1 MLKGTTTIGVRCAD
15 GVILATDRRVTSGFY
30 ISNKRGRKII
40 RIDDHVAATIAGVVA
55 DAQMLMEQV
64 KTAANLYKLT
74 NSRPMPVKAV
84 ATITSNILFSSRFA
98 PYIMQAIVAGVDY
111 TGPRMFNLDPFG
123 TLTEERYIA
132 TGSGSPMA
140 LGVLEAHYYDG
151 ITIKEALPIVVRAV
165 NSSMKWDPGSGE
177 GFDIALITSLGIR
190 EVPSE
195 EYKEG

>member
-1 MLKGTTTIGVRCAD
+1 MMTSLPPLNTKVLKGTTTIGVRCAD

-84 ATITSNILFSSRFA
+84 ATITSNILFSSRF
-98 PYIMQAIVAGVDY
+98 
-111 TGPRMFNLDPFG
+111 
-123 TLTEERYIA
+123 
-132 TGSGSPMA
+132 
-140 LGVLEAHYYDG
+140 
-151 ITIKEALPIVVRAV
+151 
-165 NSSMKWDPGSGE
+165 
-177 GFDIALITSLGIR
+177 
-190 EVPSE
+190 
-195 EYKEG
+195 